1 MKNPYDIIRRV
12 RLTEK
17 GSALQA
23 KDNSYVFA
31 VDPRANKVEIRHAVE
46 RIFSVKVMRVNTMNC
61 DGKLRR
67 ARTKQAGRTS
77 NWKKAI
83 VTLKA
88 GDKID
93 LGT

>member
-1 MKNPYDIIRRV
+1 VKSPYDIVRRV

-23 KDNSYVFA
+23 KHNSYVFA
-31 VDPRANKVEIRHAVE
+31 VAPKANKVEIRHAIE
-46 RIFSVKVMRVNTMNC
+46 RIFNVKVTRVNTMNYR
-61 DGKLRR
+61 GKLRR

-77 NWKKAI
+77 DWKKAI
-83 VTLKA
+83 VTLKE

>member
-17 GSALQA
+17 ASALQA

-31 VDPRANKVEIRHAVE
+31 VEPRANKVEIRQAIE
-46 RIFSVKVMRVNTMNC
+46 RIFNVKVERVNTMNC
-61 DGKLRR
+61 GGKVRR
-67 ARTKQAGRTS
+67 ARTKQEGRTS
-77 NWKKAI
+77 DWKKAI
-83 VTLKA
+83 ITLKK
-88 GDKID
+88 GNKID

>member
-17 GSALQA
+17 GSALLE

-31 VDPRANKVEIRHAVE
+31 VEPRANKVEIRHAIE
-46 RIFSVKVMRVNTMNC
+46 RIFKVKVQRVNTMNC
-61 DGKLRR
+61 GGKARR

-77 NWKKAI
+77 DWKKAI
-83 VTLKA
+83 VTLKK